1 MLYRICFFLFF
12 LVVTPAVGQQTA
24 LSSRIAN
31 YDMEIRLDTEE
42 KKIYGE
48 QTLLWHNPSGDT
60 IRELQYHLYLNAF
73 RNSESTFM
81 KERGIPDLLA
91 DPLING
97 CEWSWVNI
105 ENITDQDGND
115 LTNGM
120 HYIHPD
126 DDNEED
132 RTVLSVPLTKPVLPH
147 DSIRVK
153 MKWTTRIPRTM
164 VRTGYNRDYYFMA
177 QWFPKVGVYEPA
189 GMRYATEGK
198 WNCHQYH
205 SRGEY
210 YSDFGVYNVMLNVPE
225 DYIVGSSGIILKED
239 VKGGRKIV
247 QTKAEDVID
256 YTWTASPHF
265 IERKETRN
273 GVVMRLLCY
282 PEHEHFADRY
292 FDAIRNSLEYLGEHL
307 MEYPYPQLTIVD
319 PPYHGLFTV
328 GMEYPMLITVGSLCF
343 LPDGIKTTETLAV
356 HEFVHQ
362 YFMQMVATHEQ
373 EEPWM
378 DEGFTTYYEGR
389 ILDHYYG
396 EKTSTIDVLGVKAG
410 NKEFN
415 RIEFFASGN
424 ERMAPNVTYSRNFKH
439 GGYGDIS
446 YNKVAIWLET
456 LEGIVGLET
465 VDEIMKTYFSR
476 WKFKHPCRLDFLQI
490 ANEVV
495 RKNHGDKFGEN
506 MDWFFDQ
513 VLYGTEICDYKVAR
527 IRNELVEKPIG
538 VFDQVADCVRPEEEA
553 EAEAIF
559 ASSVILLRDGDI
571 KLPQEILVKFDDE
584 SNVLEKWDGISKTKE
599 FNYTGT
605 RKIVSVEIDPDRK
618 IWMDKNFLNNS
629 RSVKP
634 QKTGVRKYVIQFMF
648 WIQNAMETLNLL
660 V

>member
-1 MLYRICFFLFF
+1 MLYRICFFL
-12 LVVTPAVGQQTA
+12 LIIIVVPAAGQQA
-24 LSSRIAN
+24 PLSSRIAN
-31 YDMEIRLDTEE
+31 YDMEIRLDTEA

-48 QTLLWHNPSGDT
+48 QTLLWRNPSGDT

-97 CEWSWVNI
+97 CEWAWIDV
-105 ENITDQDGND
+105 EKITDQDGND
-115 LTNGM
+115 LTNAM
-120 HYIHPD
+120 QYIHPD
-126 DDNEED
+126 DDNEAD
-132 RTVLSVPLTKPVLPH
+132 RTVISVPLTKPVLPH

-205 SRGEY
+205 SKGEY
-210 YSDFGVYNVMLNVPE
+210 YSNFGVYNVILNVPE
-225 DYIVGSSGIILKED
+225 SYIVGSSGIILNEAIKD
-239 VKGGRKIV
+239 GRKIV
-247 QTKAEDVID
+247 QTRAEDVID

-265 IERKETRN
+265 RERKEVRN
-273 GVVMRLLCY
+273 GVVMRLLYY
-282 PEHEHFADRY
+282 PEHERFADRY
-292 FDAIRNSLEYLGEHL
+292 FASIRNSLEYLGEHL

-343 LPDGIKTTETLAV
+343 LPEGIKTTETLAV
-356 HEFVHQ
+356 HEFIHQ

-378 DEGFTTYYEGR
+378 DEGITTYYEGR
-389 ILDHYYG
+389 IMDHYYG
-396 EKTSTIDVLGVKAG
+396 EKTSTIDVLGVTAG

-456 LEGIVGLET
+456 LEGIVGVKT
-465 VDEIMKTYFSR
+465 VDEIMKTYFNR
-476 WKFKHPCRLDFLQI
+476 WKFNHPCRMDFLEI
-490 ANEVV
+490 ANEVI

-513 VLYGTEICDYKVAR
+513 VLYGTEICDYKVGR

-538 VFDQVADCVRPEEEA
+538 VFDKVGDCIQPDEETTQEDV
-553 EAEAIF
+553 F
-559 ASSVILLRDGDI
+559 ASSVVLLRDGDI
-571 KLPQEILVKFDDE
+571 KLPQEILVKFDDG
-584 SNVLEKWDGISKTKE
+584 SNVLEVWDGMSKTKE
-599 FNYTGT
+599 FNYKGT
-605 RKIVSVEIDPDRK
+605 RKIVSVEIDPERK